1 MKINFIND
9 KYFKKRLAAGALAL
23 TLTVAPVTLTGCSS
37 FVSEYNLEY
46 YQYKTDENGNVAL
59 DSQIS
64 YDALG
69 AMGRVIILID
79 KKNDEKYIYFGL
91 VPNYF
96 YTKYYYDILTGKEI
110 YEEGYGSEKTI
121 YRKNFLLVKD
131 ESILPLLQDYGIK
144 DFYTKDDL
152 DKIYDMIKEY
162 YADYVTDE
170 NSKSTS
176 YKRVLTNN
184 NI

>member
-1 MKINFIND
+1 MKINFINN
-9 KYFKKRLAAGALAL
+9 KYFKKRLVAGAFAL
-23 TLTVAPVTLTGCSS
+23 TLTVAPVTLTGCS
-37 FVSEYNLEY
+37 FLDDEYDIDY
-46 YQYKTDENGNVAL
+46 HQYKTDENGNVAF

-64 YDALG
+64 YDALSTVG
-69 AMGRVIILID
+69 HVIIL
-79 KKNDEKYIYFGL
+79 KGRRNNDEKYIYFAFFDYG
-91 VPNYF
+91 
-96 YTKYYYDILTGKEI
+96 TYYDILTGKKI
-110 YEEGYGSEKTI
+110 YGLETPASKESFDIIE
-121 YRKNFLLVKD
+121 N
-131 ESILPLLQDYGIK
+131 ESILPFLQDYGIK

>member
-37 FVSEYNLEY
+37 TNEYCLEY
-46 YQYKTDENGNVAL
+46 YQYKTDENGNVAF

-69 AMGRVIILID
+69 AMGRVIILSGNR
-79 KKNDEKYIYFGL
+79 NDEKYIYIALLPG
-91 VPNYF
+91 YS
-96 YTKYYYDILTGKEI
+96 YTKYYYDIFTGKEI
-110 YEEGYGSEKTI
+110 YEEGYGSEKTV
-121 YRKNFLLVKD
+121 YKKNFSLVKD
-131 ESILPLLQDYGIK
+131 ESILPFLQDYGIK